1 MERPTFRLRGS
12 YGGPPTPLAE
22 AVRSAGLTRR
32 KTGQRTPLRSFWH
45 TDVYEKRNGRWQVVW
60 SQATLIQ

>member
-1 MERPTFRLRGS
+1 MERPTF
-12 YGGPPTPLAE
+12 
-22 AVRSAGLTRR
+22 RSAGLTRR